1 MQTCIHVTRE
11 TVLRKYE
18 LLHIF
23 LTESASTRTVEN
35 EMVYEVAMEFEN
47 NIKKNDSFKEKL
59 KNSTR

>member
-47 NIKKNDSFKEKL
+47 NIKKMILL
-59 KNSTR
+59 KKN